1 LDNKNAIK
9 QENRGP
15 PPRFLTT
22 PSTPS
27 KEFENGYAST
37 DSKRIVKKTL
47 SKEKKKKRNLEI
59 YIRAVIKIKIS
70 YYSLSTKPN
79 LA

>member
-9 QENRGP
+9 HRNRGP

-37 DSKRIVKKTL
+37 NSKRIVKKLCQKKT
-47 SKEKKKKRNLEI
+47 KKKRNLEI
-59 YIRAVIKIKIS
+59 YIRAVIKI
-70 YYSLSTKPN
+70 L
-79 LA
+79 